1 MPGLVDLRINLSN
14 HEEAIEI
21 LTNLPNIAMLNGK
34 STKEEA
40 NNVDID
46 GNEIDSVSLHNEISN
61 FNVRINYLMN
71 FEEKNLFFKY

>member
-1 MPGLVDLRINLSN
+1 MTLPNLIDLRINLTN

-34 STKEEA
+34 STKEDA

-61 FNVRINYLMN
+61 FNVFYYN
-71 FEEKNLFFKY
+71 K

>member
-1 MPGLVDLRINLSN
+1 VTLPNLIDLRINLTN

-34 STKEEA
+34 STKEDA

-61 FNVRINYLMN
+61 FNVFYYN
-71 FEEKNLFFKY
+71 K